1 MVTLIGMGSG
11 TPELLTA
18 QGLAALQSAD
28 LIIGAKRLLEH
39 LPTGCTENRKALYK
53 PENILSCLSEFP
65 AENAALLYSG
75 DTGFYSGASK
85 LLPMLRAFG
94 ISARV
99 LPGISSVQLLS
110 AAIGRPW
117 QDWKLVSAHGC
128 ACDPAAE
135 CLTAE
140 GRPVFFLTGGT
151 ETPATLCAK
160 LADAGLGDA
169 HAIIGEN
176 LGTPQEHLAF
186 GTAQAL
192 AANAC
197 APLSVLLIEHTV
209 LPARRAPGFP
219 DDAFIRG
226 EVPMTKQEVRA
237 AALAKLAVRPTDTLW
252 DVGAG
257 TGSVSVELALAAP
270 RGHVYAVECAPD
282 ACALIRQNREKFH
295 AYNLSLI
302 EGTAPQVLA
311 DLPAPDAVFIGG
323 TKGEMDAVVA
333 AALAKN
339 PAARLCISAIALETL
354 SAAVAALT
362 AHGREAEV
370 CQIAV
375 SRTKAAGS
383 LHLLLANNPVFLI
396 TARRPEESL

>member
-65 AENAALLYSG
+65 AANAVLLYSG

-151 ETPATLCAK
+151 ETPTTLCAK

-169 HAIIGEN
+169 HGIIGEN

-186 GTAQAL
+186 GTVQNL

-209 LPARRAPGFP
+209 PPARRAPGFP

-323 TKGEMDAVVA
+323 TKGSMAEVVD

-339 PAARLCISAIALETL
+339 PNARLCISAIALETL
-354 SAAVAALT
+354 SAAIAALA
-362 AHGREAEV
+362 AHGQAAEV
-370 CQIAV
+370 TQLAV
-375 SRTKAAGS
+375 SRTRPAGK
-383 LHLLLANNPVFLI
+383 LHLLMANNPIFLI
-396 TARRPEESL
+396 TGERK

>member
-65 AENAALLYSG
+65 AANAALLYSG

-94 ISARV
+94 ISAQV

-110 AAIGRPW
+110 TAIGRPW

-186 GTAQAL
+186 GTAQTL

-209 LPARRAPGFP
+209 LPARRTPGFP

-237 AALAKLAVRPTDTLW
+237 AALAKLAVRPADTLW

-323 TKGEMDAVVA
+323 TKGSMAEVVD

-339 PAARLCISAIALETL
+339 PNARLCISAIALETL
-354 SAAVAALT
+354 SAAIAALA
-362 AHGREAEV
+362 AHGQAAEV
-370 CQIAV
+370 TQLAV
-375 SRTKAAGS
+375 SRTRPAGK
-383 LHLLLANNPVFLI
+383 LHLLMANNPIFLI
-396 TARRPEESL
+396 TGERK